1 MATWKGPDFL
11 DALKTRLEA
20 RAGLAGVQ
28 INSAPMGADTAR
40 EAITLHALEGE
51 QSWAAL
57 GQERKKDN
65 FTVTGTTWINK
76 PGANDAIAKEAR
88 DRAAALLAEV
98 EAEMKN
104 GFTTVDGSQI
114 RKLNLSNVG
123 LAQGANDQGRWAQ
136 VTFSIDVE
144 VQI

>member
-28 INSAPMGADTAR
+28 INSAPMGADTAK
-40 EAITLHALEGE
+40 EAITFHDLDGE
-51 QSWAAL
+51 QTWAAL
-57 GQERKKDN
+57 GQERKKDA
-65 FTVTGTTWINK
+65 FTVDGTTWINK
-76 PGANDAIAKEAR
+76 PGKGETIAKEAR
-88 DRAAALLAEV
+88 DRAAVLLAEV
-98 EAEMKN
+98 EAELKN
-104 GFTTVDGSQI
+104 AFTSVDGNQI

-144 VQI
+144 VQL